1 MDTHAP
7 AQPPVWS
14 KFFQNISDHSL
25 TSQAAAIAYYA
36 SLSLAP
42 LVLLALAI
50 LGALYPAAQE
60 RFIDDV
66 GALVGSD
73 GRQMIRTIVESAADK
88 PDLRKLAG
96 WVGVVVLLGS
106 ASAVFA
112 QMQEA
117 LNRIWDAQSQAL
129 SGLRVLWGHVLPNAM
144 LPVLTTLGGTL
155 PYLFMGSL
163 VIESFFGLPGLG
175 AYTVE
180 AISAQDFAVV
190 RSMVFIGAA
199 LYIASNTLID
209 ILYTVADP
217 RVRLE

>member
-1 MDTHAP
+1 MSFP
-7 AQPPVWS
+7 LPPGS
-14 KFFQNISDHSL
+14 TIGILGGGQL
-25 TSQAAAIAYYA
+25 GRMLAQAAGRLGFEVAILEPTADSPAARVSGHQVIGAYDDPDA
-36 SLSLAP
+36 LA
-42 LVLLALAI
+42 LLANLGGGARLYRAI
-50 LGALYPAAQE
+50 LLEESGKDY
-60 RFIDDV
+60 V
-66 GALVGSD
+66 
-73 GRQMIRTIVESAADK
+73 RTARAK
-88 PDLRKLAG
+88 G
-96 WVGVVVLLGS
+96 
-106 ASAVFA
+106 
-112 QMQEA
+112 
-117 LNRIWDAQSQAL
+117 L